1 MFAFV
6 SFLDLLDSLSLP
18 SYLSLCISLSLSLS
32 LSTQGGKTWNPL
44 EKLVGIKGKEKQGFK
59 DRK

>member
-18 SYLSLCISLSLSLS
+18 SYLSLCISLSLS